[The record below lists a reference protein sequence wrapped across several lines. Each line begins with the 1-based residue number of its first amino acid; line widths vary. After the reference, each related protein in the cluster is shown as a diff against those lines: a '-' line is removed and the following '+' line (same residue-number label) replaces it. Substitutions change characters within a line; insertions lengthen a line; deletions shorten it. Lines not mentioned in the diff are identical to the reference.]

1 MFNLTHFTIIIRGTY
16 FNLFSACCKG
26 KMMETVW
33 ARDPTEGFILG
44 LMSELT
50 EDGAE
55 IIPVDAKASK
65 RICSFQDIY
74 QTGDYKKEFDD
85 NCK

>member
-1 MFNLTHFTIIIRGTY
+1 
-16 FNLFSACCKG
+16 
-26 KMMETVW
+26 MMETVW

-55 IIPVDAKASK
+55 IIPINVKYTK
-65 RICSFQDIY
+65 RICSFNDIF
-74 QTGDYKKEFDD
+74 QVGDPNKEFDD
-85 NCK
+85 NCMKNNICIKKKKFKLIC

>member
-1 MFNLTHFTIIIRGTY
+1 
-16 FNLFSACCKG
+16 
-26 KMMETVW
+26 METVW

-44 LMSELT
+44 CMSELT

-55 IIPVDAKASK
+55 IIPLDPKYAK
-65 RICSFQDIY
+65 RVCSFNDIF
-74 QTGDYKKEFDD
+74 QTGDVKKEFHD